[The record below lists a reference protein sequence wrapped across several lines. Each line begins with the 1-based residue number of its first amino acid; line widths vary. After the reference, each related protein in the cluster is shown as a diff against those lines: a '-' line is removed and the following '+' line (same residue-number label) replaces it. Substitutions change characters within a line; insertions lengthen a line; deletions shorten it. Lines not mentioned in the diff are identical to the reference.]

1 MRSETAGKRP
11 RRDHRHS
18 GSRHIRVATVTATG
32 TMTFVAGTGAGVK
45 TKTGIMTKTGIVTEA
60 GSGTITSIGTKTACG
75 TAAFGPIGPCR
86 LPDPGSGI
94 GTGSGSIVT
103 ETGTFTGPETQPGRG
118 TQITSETVTSSGSSV
133 GNGRHDAGM
142 PDTPGAQPDV
152 PLGSLSCNM
161 LASQYDN
168 SCKVDS
174 DCVAVPLGDPCMVS
188 CASICLAAALNIR
201 VAYQY
206 TADFAVLNAGRNEG
220 VFCGCGCSTEPCCR
234 QGICSNSCAVC
245 Q

>member
-32 TMTFVAGTGAGVK
+32 TMTFVAGTGVGVE
-45 TKTGIMTKTGIVTEA
+45 TTTGVMTKTGIVTET

-86 LPDPGSGI
+86 LPDSGI
-94 GTGSGSIVT
+94 TSGTM
-103 ETGTFTGPETQPGRG
+103 
-118 TQITSETVTSSGSSV
+118 TSSGSSV

-161 LASQYDN
+161 SASQYDN